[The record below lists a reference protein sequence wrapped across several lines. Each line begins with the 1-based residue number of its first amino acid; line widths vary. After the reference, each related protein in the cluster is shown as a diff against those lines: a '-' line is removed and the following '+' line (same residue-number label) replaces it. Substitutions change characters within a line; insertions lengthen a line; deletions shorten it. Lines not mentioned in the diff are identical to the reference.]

1 MEKGQLIR
9 ISRLERC
16 HNRTQDNYVKKFFN
30 GKRKKKRCY
39 AIKKVK
45 TKTMTNKTQRYSEQF
60 SDQVTNWETQIM
72 TSRVSAWQSERVTL
86 RAFVIL
92 AMNIIEGWCFH
103 QMHSK
108 RASCCCVDHLP
119 SIETSPAFWIGI
131 VKILKVWNI
140 VNRTLWRGI
149 FLSLVGISWE
159 FESILRRLNSDS

>member
-60 SDQVTNWETQIM
+60 SDQVTN
-72 TSRVSAWQSERVTL
+72 
-86 RAFVIL
+86 
-92 AMNIIEGWCFH
+92 
-103 QMHSK
+103 
-108 RASCCCVDHLP
+108 
-119 SIETSPAFWIGI
+119 
-131 VKILKVWNI
+131 
-140 VNRTLWRGI
+140 
-149 FLSLVGISWE
+149 
-159 FESILRRLNSDS
+159 